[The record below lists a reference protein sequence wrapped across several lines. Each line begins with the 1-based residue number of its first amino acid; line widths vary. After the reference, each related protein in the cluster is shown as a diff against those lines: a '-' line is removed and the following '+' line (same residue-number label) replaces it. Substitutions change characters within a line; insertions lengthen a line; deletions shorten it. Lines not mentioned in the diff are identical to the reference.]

1 MKKIGILG
9 STGSIGTQALDIIKY
24 NNNFEVSYLS
34 AYSNIELLV
43 KQTKYF
49 KPKAICIVD
58 KTKTAL
64 LSQQLSTLD
73 VEIFS
78 GEEGLKELSCR
89 DNIDLMLNALVGY
102 SGMIH
107 TFLAAEKGINIA
119 LANKESLVVA
129 GKIITDKIKHT
140 KSKLLPVD
148 SEHSAIWQCLEGE
161 DIHQVNKLILTG
173 SGGPFRTMDITN
185 FKNITKN
192 EALRHPN
199 WSMGSKIT
207 IDSATMMNKGLEVIE
222 ACWLFDIEIKNI
234 EIVVHPQSIIHSMV
248 EFIDGSIKAQLGK
261 PTMNIPIHYALNYPK
276 RTANDT
282 STFDFLNSPD
292 LTFEKPNLNKFK
304 CIKLAYQAFSSGDSY
319 PIVLNVANDLC
330 VEAFLSDKIKFIE
343 IASYI
348 EDALEAHNSCN
359 INNIDAILNT
369 IQNTQKYIK
378 NKIGNN

>member
-9 STGSIGTQALDIIKY
+9 STGSIGTQALDIIRY

-34 AYSNIELLV
+34 AYSNVELLI
-43 KQTKYF
+43 KQIKEF

-58 KTKTAL
+58 KTKVDI
-64 LSQQLSTLD
+64 LSQQFNTSDL
-73 VEIFS
+73 EIFS

-89 DNIDLMLNALVGY
+89 DNIDIMLNALVGY

-119 LANKESLVVA
+119 LANKESLVVG
-129 GKIITDKIKHT
+129 GKIIKDKIDNT
-140 KSKLLPVD
+140 KSKLFPVD

-161 DIHQVNKLILTG
+161 NINQVNKLILTG
-173 SGGPFRTMDITN
+173 SGGPFRTMDIAK
-185 FKNITKN
+185 FKHITKN
-192 EALRHPN
+192 EALKHPN

-222 ACWLFDIEIKNI
+222 ACWLFDISIDNI

-261 PTMNIPIHYALNYPK
+261 PTMTIPIQYALNYPERIK
-276 RTANDT
+276 ND
-282 STFDFLNSPD
+282 SASFDFLNSPN
-292 LTFEKPNLNKFK
+292 LTFEKPDLNKFK
-304 CIKLAYQAFSSGDSY
+304 CIKLAYQAFNSGDSY
-319 PIVLNVANDLC
+319 PIVLNVANDIC
-330 VEAFLSDKIKFIE
+330 VEAFLNDKIKFID

-348 EDALEAHNSCN
+348 EDALEAHNACN
-359 INNIDAILNT
+359 INDIDAIFNT
-369 IQNTQKYIK
+369 INSTQNYIK
-378 NKIGNN
+378 HKIGNK

>member
-9 STGSIGTQALDIIKY
+9 STGSIGTQALDIIKS

-58 KTKTAL
+58 KTKTDL

-173 SGGPFRTMDITN
+173 SGGPFRTMDITK

-222 ACWLFDIEIKNI
+222 ACWLFDIAIKNI
-234 EIVVHPQSIIHSMV
+234 DIVVHPQSIIHSMV

-276 RTANDT
+276 RIANDT
-282 STFDFLNSPD
+282 SKFDFLNSPD
-292 LTFEKPNLNKFK
+292 LTFEKPDLNKFK

-330 VEAFLSDKIKFIE
+330 VAAFLSDKIKFID
-343 IASYI
+343 IPSYI
-348 EDALEAHNSCN
+348 EDALEVHNSCN
-359 INNIDAILNT
+359 INNIDAIFNT
-369 IQNTQKYIK
+369 IQSTQKYIK

>member
-9 STGSIGTQALDIIKY
+9 STGSIGTQALDIIKS

-58 KTKTAL
+58 KTKTDL
-64 LSQQLSTLD
+64 LSQQLSTLN

-173 SGGPFRTMDITN
+173 SGGPFRTMDITK

-192 EALRHPN
+192 EALKHPN

-222 ACWLFDIEIKNI
+222 ACWLFDIAIKNI
-234 EIVVHPQSIIHSMV
+234 DIVVHPQSIIHSMV

-292 LTFEKPNLNKFK
+292 LTFEKPDLNKFK

-330 VEAFLSDKIKFIE
+330 VAAFLSDKIKFID
-343 IASYI
+343 IPSYI
-348 EDALEAHNSCN
+348 EDALEVHNSCN
-359 INNIDAILNT
+359 INNIDAIFNT
-369 IQNTQKYIK
+369 IQSTQKYIK

>member
-173 SGGPFRTMDITN
+173 SGGPFRTMDITK

-222 ACWLFDIEIKNI
+222 ACWLFDIAIKNI
-234 EIVVHPQSIIHSMV
+234 DIVVHPQSIIHSMV

-292 LTFEKPNLNKFK
+292 LTFEKPDLNKFK

-330 VEAFLSDKIKFIE
+330 VAAFLSDKIKFID
-343 IASYI
+343 IPSYI

>member
-34 AYSNIELLV
+34 AHSNVELLI
-43 KQTKYF
+43 KQTKHF

-58 KTKTAL
+58 QTQADAL
-64 LSQQLSTLD
+64 HQQLSALD

-78 GEEGLKELSCR
+78 GEKGLKELSCR

-129 GKIITDKIKHT
+129 GKVITDKIKHT

-161 DIHQVNKLILTG
+161 DIRQVNKLILTG
-173 SGGPFRTMDITN
+173 SGGPFRKMDITK

-192 EALRHPN
+192 EALKHPN

-234 EIVVHPQSIIHSMV
+234 DIVVHPQSIIHSMV
-248 EFIDGSIKAQLGK
+248 EFVDGSIKAQLGK
-261 PTMNIPIHYALNYPK
+261 PTMTIPIHYALNYPK
-276 RTANDT
+276 RTINDT
-282 STFDFLNSPD
+282 SKFDFLNSPD
-292 LTFEKPNLNKFK
+292 LTFEKPDLNKFK
-304 CIKLAYQAFSSGDSY
+304 CIKLAYQAFKSGDSY

-330 VEAFLSDKIKFIE
+330 VAAFLNDKIKFID

-348 EDALEAHNSCN
+348 EDALEVHNSCN
-359 INNIDAILNT
+359 INNIDAIFDT
-369 IQNTQKYIK
+369 IQNTQNYIK

>member
-58 KTKTAL
+58 KTKTDL
-64 LSQQLSTLD
+64 LSQQLTTLN

-173 SGGPFRTMDITN
+173 SGGPFRTMDITK

-222 ACWLFDIEIKNI
+222 ACWLFDIAIKNI
-234 EIVVHPQSIIHSMV
+234 DIVVHPQSIIHSMV

-276 RTANDT
+276 RIANDT
-282 STFDFLNSPD
+282 SKFDFLNSPD
-292 LTFEKPNLNKFK
+292 LTFEKPDLNKFK

-330 VEAFLSDKIKFIE
+330 VAAFLSDKIKFID
-343 IASYI
+343 IPSYI

-359 INNIDAILNT
+359 INNIDAIFNT
-369 IQNTQKYIK
+369 IQSTQKYIK